1 MIPFQEVWRWLLE
14 KKSVQLKNRNRNY
27 LEENNFESVRKER
40 SKIFLTFLKLLL
52 ANIIW
57 YEVKFV
63 GTFITILLIRFN
75 LSDVFNFAASQ
86 CFSFV
91 IHQTLLLLFLFT
103 SIHFPLSIQPRDMN
117 FLSFFVPLWT
127 NSLYIFLRSI
137 RNLQL
142 PVCCFHSRETRFPP
156 RLLITEAHRLN
167 IGIFGKISQFERT
180 VESKRIQF
188 RI

>member
-1 MIPFQEVWRWLLE
+1 MIPFQEMWRWLLE

-117 FLSFFVPLWT
+117 FLSSFLFGRIHCIYFYDRFVIYNYPYVASIPEKHDFRLDYFD
-127 NSLYIFLRSI
+127 NRS
-137 RNLQL
+137 
-142 PVCCFHSRETRFPP
+142 
-156 RLLITEAHRLN
+156 A
-167 IGIFGKISQFERT
+167 
-180 VESKRIQF
+180 
-188 RI
+188 